1 MQKGPVTPKGFGDV
15 FPEEAKKRKAFI
27 GVVSPIL
34 EKYGFEPLETPTL
47 EFAETL
53 LGKYGE
59 DEKLIYQLIEMV

>member
-1 MQKGPVTPKGFGDV
+1 MKRGPVTPKGFRDIE
-15 FPEEAKKRKAFI
+15 PKLAKKRREVINKIAD
-27 GVVSPIL
+27 VL

-59 DEKLIYQLIEMV
+59 EEILIKII